1 MLVLNPPYNI
11 RIAKEK
17 NHEFYNDIGTQL
29 KHEWSGCDAWILTG
43 DLEGLKYIGLRPRRK
58 IKMFNG
64 PIETRLIN
72 IPLYKGS
79 KKTKKSQINWIKKK
93 LSQLFFGRLKQWS

>member
-72 IPLYKGS
+72 VPLYKGS
-79 KKTKKSQINWIKKK
+79 KKTKKISNKLNKKEIKSII
-93 LSQLFFGRLKQWS
+93 L